1 MSQSTISLPHPLAV
15 CVSRIE
21 AALDDAAWT
30 DPMYLSVSAK
40 QEVLLALTRVATRVD
55 GLRLTVMANA
65 GDVAADVGGMM
76 F

>member
-21 AALDDAAWT
+21 AALDDAAGT

-55 GLRLTVMANA
+55 GLRLPLRRMQETWRPTA
-65 GDVAADVGGMM
+65 GRGR
-76 F
+76 